1 MRAGWLENRRA
12 RTQLLIGATGFF
24 LAGALYV
31 AGIFVSLPK
40 PGEITS
46 ILQAAQSVQIY
57 DRTGKILLSEATGD
71 KQRSILPSE
80 EIPNHVRQATI
91 AIEDAAFYDHGAF
104 EWKGI
109 LRAVTVNV
117 VRGRLAQGGSTITQ
131 QLARNAF
138 LTPEKTITR
147 KIKEGV
153 LAMKLEQYYGKDEIL
168 DLYLNHI
175 PYGRNYYGVEAASQ
189 AFFNKPAR
197 ELTLAEAALVA
208 AVPQAPT
215 YYSPWGTHVQE
226 LMERKN
232 LVLKRM
238 ESLGY
243 IDGAELAAAKEERIQ
258 FADQPIG
265 VVKAPH
271 FVNYIQDYLIEKY
284 GEEAVS
290 VGDFKVTTT
299 LDWELQQIADE
310 AVKRGAERNSRL
322 YAGSNAAMMAMDPQ
336 TGQILAMVG
345 SKDYY
350 GKVEPEGCIQ
360 GKSCRFEGNFNVATQ
375 GLRQPG
381 SAFKPFVYLT
391 ALEQGLSPETIVWDT
406 PTEFNTGCPALPSFT
421 VGEGGCYH
429 PQNFDGRFR
438 GPVMLK
444 EALAQSIN
452 VPAVKVL
459 YLTGLSNALETAKHF
474 GITTLTDPKR
484 YGLSLVLGGG
494 EIKMIEL
501 LGAYSVLA
509 TEGTYHAPTGIL
521 KIEDAEGKIL
531 EEYKDE
537 KEDVVEPQYPRLI
550 NAILSSGDL
559 RAPLYSA
566 SFGLTQVPGYQVALK
581 TGTTDNYVDAWTFG
595 YTPNLVAGVWAGN
608 NNRVTLASQGS
619 SILAALPMWHDF
631 MSKAVPKRPY
641 AAFNDPAPVVSDNPI
656 IRGEFPGGDLHD
668 ILYYLGRT
676 NDPQF
681 NHWEAGVQS
690 WLAHNQV
697 NLGRFVPG
705 RNGALAPT
713 SPSPRAGGGEITI
726 DVVSPQNGAFV
737 GNPMRVEFKAGSLS
751 PMTKVEIYLND
762 RLIDSKAS
770 GLGREFSYTKSLSVN
785 NLDSQNML
793 VVRVET
799 ESGTKAEEKVVLFTD

>member
-1 MRAGWLENRRA
+1 MGWLKDKRV
-12 RTQLLIGATGFF
+12 RTQLLVGAAGLF

-40 PGEITS
+40 PEEITG

-57 DRTGKILLSEATGD
+57 DRTGKILLSEAAGD
-71 KQRSILPSE
+71 KQRSILRRE
-80 EIPNHVRQATI
+80 EIPNRARQATI
-91 AIEDAAFYDHGAF
+91 AIEDASFYNHGAF
-104 EWKGI
+104 EWKGV

-117 VRGRLAQGGSTITQ
+117 VRGKLAQGGSTITQ
-131 QLARNAF
+131 QLARNAL

-153 LAMKLEQYYGKDEIL
+153 LAVKLEQHYTKDEIL

-175 PYGRNYYGVEAASQ
+175 PYGRNYYGIEAASQ

-215 YYSPWGTHVQE
+215 YYSPWGTHVQD
-226 LMERKN
+226 LMKRKN

-243 IDGAELAAAKEERIQ
+243 IDEVQLNAALGERIQ
-258 FADQPIG
+258 FADQSVG

-310 AVKRGAERNSRL
+310 AVKRGAERNNRL

-345 SKDYY
+345 SKNYY
-350 GKVEPEGCIQ
+350 GKTEPEGCIQ

-391 ALEQGLSPETIVWDT
+391 AFKQGFAPETIVWDA
-406 PTEFNTGCPALPSFT
+406 PTEFNTGCSALPNFAASK
-421 VGEGGCYH
+421 GSCYH

-438 GPVMLK
+438 GPVMFK

-459 YLTGLSNALETAKHF
+459 YLAGLSNALETAKRF
-474 GITTLTDPKR
+474 GITTLNDPKR

-521 KIEDAEGKIL
+521 KIKDAEGKVL
-531 EEYKDE
+531 EEYKDK
-537 KEDVVEPQYPRLI
+537 KEEVIEPQYPRLI

-559 RAPLYSA
+559 RAPLYHA

-595 YTPNLVAGVWAGN
+595 YTPNLAAAVWAGN

-641 AAFNDPAPVVSDNPI
+641 AAFNDPVPVLSDNPI
-656 IRGEFPGGDLHD
+656 IRGEFPSGDLHD

-676 NDPQF
+676 SDSQF
-681 NHWEAGVQS
+681 SHWEAGVQD

-697 NLGRFVPG
+697 DLSRFVPG
-705 RNGALAPT
+705 GNGAPT
-713 SPSPRAGGGEITI
+713 STSPRAGGGEIMI
-726 DVVSPQNGAFV
+726 NIVSPESGAFV
-737 GNPMRVEFKAGSLS
+737 DRLIKVEFTARSFS
-751 PMTKVEIYLND
+751 PVTKVEIYLND
-762 RLIDSKAS
+762 RLIDSKAG
-770 GLGREFSYTKSLSVN
+770 GLGKEFYYMKNLPAN
-785 NLDSQNML
+785 NLASQNML
-793 VVRVET
+793 VVRVEN
-799 ESGTKAEEKVVLFTD
+799 EAGAKAEEKIILFTN

>member
-1 MRAGWLENRRA
+1 MAGWLKDKRV
-12 RTQLLIGATGFF
+12 RTQLLVGTVGLF

-40 PGEITS
+40 PEEITNV
-46 ILQAAQSVQIY
+46 LQAAQSVQIY
-57 DRTGKILLSEATGD
+57 DRSGKILLSEAAGD
-71 KQRSILPSE
+71 KQRSILTRE
-80 EIPNHVRQATI
+80 EIPDYARQATL
-91 AIEDAAFYDHGAF
+91 AIEDASFYNHGAF

-109 LRAVTVNV
+109 LRALTVNV
-117 VRGRLAQGGSTITQ
+117 VRGKLAQGGSTITQ

-147 KIKEGV
+147 KVKEGV
-153 LAMKLEQYYGKDEIL
+153 LAVRLEQYYDKDGIL

-175 PYGRNYYGVEAASQ
+175 PYGRNFYGIESASQ

-215 YYSPWGTHVQE
+215 YYSPWGPHADD
-226 LMERKN
+226 LIKRKN
-232 LVLKRM
+232 LVLEKM
-238 ESLGY
+238 KSQGY
-243 IDGAELAAAKEERIQ
+243 IDEAQLNAALNEEIR
-258 FADQPIG
+258 FADQPVG

-284 GEEAVS
+284 GEGAIS

-310 AVKRGAERNSRL
+310 AVKKGAERNNRL
-322 YAGSNAAMMAMDPQ
+322 YAGGNAAMMAMDPQ

-350 GKVEPEGCIQ
+350 GKSEPEGCTQ
-360 GKSCRFEGNFNVATQ
+360 GKNCRFEGNFNVATQ

-391 ALEQGLSPETIVWDT
+391 AFQQGFAPETIVWDA
-406 PTEFNTGCPALPSFT
+406 PTEFNTGCPALPNFAAR
-421 VGEGGCYH
+421 EGSCYH

-459 YLTGLSNALETAKHF
+459 YLAGLGNALETAKRF
-474 GITTLTDPKR
+474 GITTLADPKR

-494 EIKMIEL
+494 EIKMVEL

-509 TEGTYHAPTGIL
+509 TEGTYHGPTGIL
-521 KIEDAEGKIL
+521 KIEDAEGKVL
-531 EEYKDE
+531 EKYKDKGE
-537 KEDVVEPQYPRLI
+537 EVVEPQYPRLV
-550 NAILSSGDL
+550 NAILASGEL

-608 NNRVTLASQGS
+608 NNRVALASQGS
-619 SILAALPMWHDF
+619 SLLAALPMWNDF

-641 AAFNDPAPVVSDNPI
+641 AAFNEPAPVLSDNPI

-668 ILYYLGRT
+668 ILYYLDRAG
-676 NDPQF
+676 DSQSS
-681 NHWEAGVQS
+681 HWEAGVQS
-690 WLAHNQV
+690 WLASNRAD
-697 NLGRFVPG
+697 LSRFVPG
-705 RNGALAPT
+705 GNRAPASTPVPRGAEN
-713 SPSPRAGGGEITI
+713 SEMI

-737 GNPMRVEFKAGSLS
+737 GRLIRVEFKVRSFS
-751 PMTKVEIYLND
+751 PVIKVGIYLND
-762 RLIDSKAS
+762 KLIDSKA
-770 GLGREFSYTKSLSVN
+770 GELGKEFYYAKNLSAN
-785 NLDSQNML
+785 NLGSQNLL
-793 VVRVET
+793 VVRVEN
-799 ESGTKAEEKVVLFTD
+799 EAGAKMEEKIVLFTD